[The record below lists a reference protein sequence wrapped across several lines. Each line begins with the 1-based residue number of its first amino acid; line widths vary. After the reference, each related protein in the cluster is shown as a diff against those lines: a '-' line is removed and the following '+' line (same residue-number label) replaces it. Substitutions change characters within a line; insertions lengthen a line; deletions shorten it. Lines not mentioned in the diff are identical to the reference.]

1 MKTNLRMYVRNMT
14 LNSISFLCLHAK
26 DGVFVVC
33 GSTASSCF
41 LALPPS
47 RPTLNS
53 LRPSFYRQN
62 GGYSETFSNV
72 SDSYV
77 RE

>member
-1 MKTNLRMYVRNMT
+1 MYIRKMT
-14 LNSISFLCLHAK
+14 LNSISFLYLHAK
-26 DGVFVVC
+26 DGMFVFY
-33 GSTASSCF
+33 GYTASSFF

-47 RPTLNS
+47 RPTLNN

-62 GGYSETFSNV
+62 GGYSETFSSV

>member
-1 MKTNLRMYVRNMT
+1 MYVRNMT
-14 LNSISFLCLHAK
+14 LNSVNFLYLHVK
-26 DGVFVVC
+26 DGMFVVC
-33 GSTASSCF
+33 GSTVSSYF

-53 LRPSFYRQN
+53 LRPSFYGQN
-62 GGYSETFSNV
+62 GGYSETFPNV